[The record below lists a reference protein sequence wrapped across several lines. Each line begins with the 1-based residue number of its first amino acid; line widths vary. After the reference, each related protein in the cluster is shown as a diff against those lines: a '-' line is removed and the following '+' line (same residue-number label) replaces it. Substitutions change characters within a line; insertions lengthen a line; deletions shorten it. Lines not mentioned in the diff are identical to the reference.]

1 MKDLTTRFASVA
13 ASIGITAF
21 IWIATLAQE
30 AATSAAPLGGIAL
43 A

>member
-1 MKDLTTRFASVA
+1 MKDVTTRFASVV

-21 IWIATLAQE
+21 IWIATLAQG
-30 AATSAAPLGGIAL
+30 ASTTAAPLAGIVL